1 LAERAL
7 GAGRWALARAGH
19 AARSHTWSN
28 VSSCIVKDLSPHRSD
43 CGSEADAFSGQS
55 PAPRSQSHR
64 SLTGAS
70 SRPRALQ
77 SRTHRGMDELRDI
90 AAQARDL
97 AYQSGRDEVE
107 LLGRRHEDVVDP
119 IRQVPAHRRELE
131 LELEIGDGAQTSHD
145 DRQVVLARELDREP
159 SVAGD
164 LDAGHIGKHF
174 AGELD

>member
-1 LAERAL
+1 MQLVPILGQMFLAASSKIFPRIAAIAE
-7 GAGRWALARAGH
+7 AR
-19 AARSHTWSN
+19 
-28 VSSCIVKDLSPHRSD
+28 LML
-43 CGSEADAFSGQS
+43 FSGQS

-145 DRQVVLARELDREP
+145 DRQ
-159 SVAGD
+159 
-164 LDAGHIGKHF
+164 
-174 AGELD
+174 